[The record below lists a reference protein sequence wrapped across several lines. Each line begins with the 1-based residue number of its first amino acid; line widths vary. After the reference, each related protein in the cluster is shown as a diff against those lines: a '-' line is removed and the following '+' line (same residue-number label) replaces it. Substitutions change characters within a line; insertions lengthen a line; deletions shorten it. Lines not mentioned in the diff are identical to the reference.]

1 MNKEDEKRREE
12 LLEMSTLQQLKDEL
26 HRYRAENEKLKSELH
41 FYKQAI
47 RNLPNPVFIKD
58 ENLRFKWFSERYET
72 VFGVNGDDL
81 LGKTVLDLEYLDP
94 NDRVKFHA
102 EDQKAIHILG
112 EAHYDTSLIFSDGK
126 PHETMYWSK
135 GFESENDGERGLIG
149 ELVDVSRA
157 SNDRKSLEH
166 NLAVL
171 TSAKERMEQISMV
184 DNLTGLSNRMIL
196 DNVVSRLI
204 ALHTRYGLPFSIL
217 LLDLD
222 HFKAIN
228 DTFGHPYGDK
238 VLKQFSLILK
248 KNCRT
253 EDVAIR
259 YGGEE
264 FLLILQMTKLEKASE
279 IAERIRKLTQTQISL
294 PDGSPVTVSIG
305 AAEYR
310 SREKFEDTFSRVD
323 HAVYAAKQAGRNR
336 VSIENPHY

>member
-1 MNKEDEKRREE
+1 MKREDEKRRKE
-12 LLEMSTLQQLKDEL
+12 SDTNRLQQLEQEL
-26 HRYRAENEKLKSELH
+26 RRSQAENETLRSELH

-72 VFGVNGDDL
+72 VFGVNGEDL
-81 LGKTVLDLEYLDP
+81 IGKTVLDLEYLDA
-94 NDRVKFHA
+94 NDRVKFQA
-102 EDQKAIHILG
+102 EDNKAITILS
-112 EAHYDTSLIFSDGK
+112 ESHYETSLIFSDGN
-126 PHETMYWSK
+126 PHEIMYWAK
-135 GFESENDGERGLIG
+135 GFESDSNAERGLIG
-149 ELVDVSRA
+149 ELVDISSA
-157 SNDRKSLEH
+157 MSNRKSLEH

-171 TSAKERMEQISMV
+171 TSAKERIEQISMV
-184 DNLTGLSNRMIL
+184 DNLTGLSNRMVL
-196 DNVVSRLI
+196 DNVITRLI
-204 ALHTRYGLPFSIL
+204 SLNRRLGLPFSIL

-253 EDVAIR
+253 EDVAVR

-264 FLLILQMTKLEKASE
+264 FLVILQMTKLEKASE
-279 IAERIRKLTQTQISL
+279 IAERIRRITQTQIEL
-294 PDGSPVTVSIG
+294 PDGNPVTVSIG
-305 AAEYR
+305 TAEYQSGER
-310 SREKFEDTFSRVD
+310 FEDTLARVD
-323 HAVYAAKQAGRNR
+323 SAVYTAKQEGRNR